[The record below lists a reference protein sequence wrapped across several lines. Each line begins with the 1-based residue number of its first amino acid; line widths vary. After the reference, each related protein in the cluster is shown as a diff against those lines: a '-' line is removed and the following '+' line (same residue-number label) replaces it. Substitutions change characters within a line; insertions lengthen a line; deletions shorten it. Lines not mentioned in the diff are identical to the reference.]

1 MPGLSDWLVAA
12 FPFAM
17 LRGSYSALKEE
28 HVCWFC
34 GLVRLVLR
42 ERRRTNPIAKQNPEK
57 PRLLQWPGLLS
68 SRLKPSDCSY
78 TAASAARLIPSAS
91 LQPASDYEEAVV
103 RGPPPVFALAFGAPL
118 APDA

>member
-1 MPGLSDWLVAA
+1 MTDEEFARSIYGGPAPRDQYQQLAGWLVAA

-68 SRLKPSDCSY
+68 SRLKPSVCSY
-78 TAASAARLIPSAS
+78 TAASAARLIPSA
-91 LQPASDYEEAVV
+91 
-103 RGPPPVFALAFGAPL
+103 
-118 APDA
+118 

>member
-1 MPGLSDWLVAA
+1 MTDEEFARSIYGGPAPRDQYQQVAA

-34 GLVRLVLR
+34 GLVRPVLR

-57 PRLLQWPGLLS
+57 PRLLQRPGLLS

-78 TAASAARLIPSAS
+78 TAASPARLIPNAS
-91 LQPASDYEEAVV
+91 LQPASDC
-103 RGPPPVFALAFGAPL
+103 
-118 APDA
+118 